1 MTITALILASGRSPA
16 LGYAKANLC
25 INNQTIL
32 EKVTSTALSSGCEA
46 LILSIG
52 QENDPFQCSRRDAQS
67 IITSQRSCPV
77 SVSISAP
84 EKTQLESIHRAIN
97 MVKPSGRVL
106 LWPIDYPFA
115 NVGLIRKLIESFSP
129 EQDSIAI
136 PKLGSHI
143 GYPAL
148 LGIESVR
155 RIMQASASTSVPT
168 FLQNH
173 ASKLQEVP
181 TVDPRVIMSV
191 NLPEQA
197 AVLGIKSPGQFHQY
211 S

>member
-1 MTITALILASGRSPA
+1 MTITALLLASGRSPA

-32 EKVTSTALSSGCEA
+32 EKVTSTARSSGCEA
-46 LILSIG
+46 LIFSIG
-52 QENDPFQCSRRDAQS
+52 EENDPFQCSRRDIQS
-67 IITSQRSCPV
+67 LLVSQRSCPV
-77 SVSISAP
+77 SVSISRP
-84 EKTQLESIHRAIN
+84 EKTQLESVQQAVN

-115 NVGLIRKLIESFSP
+115 DVTLVRKLIESFDAS
-129 EQDSIAI
+129 QDHIAI

-148 LGIESVR
+148 LGVESVR
-155 RIMQASASTSVPT
+155 RIMQAGSSTSLPG
-168 FLQNH
+168 FFQGQ
-173 ASKLQEVP
+173 SRKLREVS

>member
-1 MTITALILASGRSPA
+1 MTITALIMASGKSPA

-32 EKVTSTALSSGCEA
+32 EKVTSTAISSGCEA

-52 QENDPFQCSRRDAQS
+52 EENDPLQCSRRDVQS
-67 IITSQRSCPV
+67 IISSQRSCPV
-77 SVSISAP
+77 SVSVSPP
-84 EKTQLESIHRAIN
+84 EQTQVQSIHRAID

-115 NVGLIRKLIESFSP
+115 NVALIRKLIDSFSP
-129 EQDSIAI
+129 EQDNIAI

-155 RIMQASASTSVPT
+155 RIMQASTSTSLT
-168 FLQNH
+168 AFLQDH
-173 ASKLQEVP
+173 ASKLREVS